1 MGILLSSVLF
11 TDYRR
16 RVLDLLLLHPDE
28 HYHLREIARLT
39 GTQPGTLARE
49 LAKLDEAGILLKVPV
64 GNQMHYRANRE
75 CPIFTELASIL
86 RKTGGLAETLAAAL
100 QPLAE
105 QLELA
110 FVFGSMASGTARAD
124 SDIDLLLIGELGF
137 AEAVAALYPLQ
148 AQLGREINPK
158 VYRHVEWQQ
167 LLAEQGAFI
176 RDVLSK
182 PRTLVIGTERQ
193 LEQVKEQ
200 G

>member
-1 MGILLSSVLF
+1 MLLSSVLF

-16 RVLDLLLLHPDE
+16 RVLDLLLLYPDE
-28 HYHLREIARLT
+28 QYHLREIARLT

-49 LAKLDEAGILLKVPV
+49 LAKLVEAGILLKVPV
-64 GNQMHYRANRE
+64 GNQMHYRTNRE
-75 CPIFTELASIL
+75 CPIFTELTSIL
-86 RKTGGLAETLAAAL
+86 HKTSGLAETLATAL
-100 QPLAE
+100 LPLAD
-105 QLELA
+105 QVELA
-110 FVFGSMASGTARAD
+110 FVFGSMASGNARID
-124 SDIDLLLIGELGF
+124 SDIDLMLIGELGF

-158 VYRHVEWQQ
+158 VYLHAEWQQ

-193 LEQVKEQ
+193 LEQSKEP

>member
-1 MGILLSSVLF
+1 VSILLSLVLF

-16 RVLDLLLLHPDE
+16 KVLDLLLLHSDE

-39 GTQPGTLARE
+39 GTQPGTLSRE
-49 LAKLDEAGILLKVPV
+49 LAKLVAAGILLKVPV

-75 CPIFTELASIL
+75 CPIFPELASIL
-86 RKTGGLAETLAAAL
+86 RKTSGLAETLAAAL
-100 QPLAE
+100 LPLAE
-105 QLELA
+105 QVELA
-110 FVFGSMASGTARAD
+110 FVFGSMASGTARTD
-124 SDIDLLLIGELGF
+124 SDIDLLLVGDLGF

-158 VYRHVEWQQ
+158 VYRHAEWQQ

-193 LEQVKEQ
+193 LEQLKEQ

>member
-1 MGILLSSVLF
+1 MLSSVLF

-16 RVLDLLLLHPDE
+16 KVLDLLLLQPDAQ
-28 HYHLREIARLT
+28 YHLREIARLT

-49 LAKLDEAGILLKVPV
+49 LAKLVAAGVLLKVPV
-64 GNQMHYRANRE
+64 GNQVHYRANRE
-75 CPIFTELASIL
+75 CPIFTELSSIL
-86 RKTGGLAETLAAAL
+86 RKTSGLAETLAAAL
-100 QPLAE
+100 LPLAE
-105 QLELA
+105 QVELA
-110 FVFGSMASGTARAD
+110 FVFGSMASGTARTD
-124 SDIDLLLIGELGF
+124 SDIDLLIIGELGF

-158 VYRHVEWQQ
+158 VYRHAEWQQ

-182 PRTLVIGTERQ
+182 PRMLVLGTEQQ
-193 LEQVKEQ
+193 LVQGKEQ